1 MITVQIHKIRN
12 GKKQKTSRAEL
23 PLTTEINTARKK
35 KTEKEKPRRGLFS
48 SLDNVHVI

>member
-23 PLTTEINTARKK
+23 PRTTEINTARKK
-35 KTEKEKPRRGLFS
+35 KKNRERETKERF
-48 SLDNVHVI
+48 VQ

>member
-12 GKKQKTSRAEL
+12 GKKPKTSRAEL

-35 KTEKEKPRRGLFS
+35 KNRERETKERF
-48 SLDNVHVI
+48 VQ